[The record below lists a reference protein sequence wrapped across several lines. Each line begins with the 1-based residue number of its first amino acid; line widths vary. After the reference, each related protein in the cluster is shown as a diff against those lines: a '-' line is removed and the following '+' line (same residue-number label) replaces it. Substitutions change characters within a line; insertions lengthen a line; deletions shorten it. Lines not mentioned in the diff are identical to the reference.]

1 MDERHPKNIDTRPK
15 RRKDKDNPYEIF
27 SVGIETENP
36 QYYIRFIDGLGDK
49 HCIEIEKEMFDL
61 LDRFELDDLSL
72 LNEVDRHYE
81 HSELDEVTLERRALN
96 KPLSIEETVIQE
108 IGYMELHTAID
119 TLPEKQR
126 KRLKLYYFE
135 NLTYEEI
142 AKLEG
147 CKYQTI
153 QESIYAA
160 LKKIKKILE

>member
-27 SVGIETENP
+27 SVGIETETP
-36 QYYIRFIDGLGDK
+36 KYYVSFIDGLGDK
-49 HCIEIEKEMFDL
+49 HCIEIEKELFAL
-61 LDRFELDDLSL
+61 LDRFELDDLSF

-81 HSELDEVTLERRALN
+81 HSELDEVSLERRALN

-108 IGYMELHTAID
+108 IRNKELHIAID

-135 NLTYEEI
+135 NLTYEKI

-153 QESIYAA
+153 QESICAA

>member
-1 MDERHPKNIDTRPK
+1 MDERHPKNTDPRPK

-27 SVGIETENP
+27 SIGIETENP
-36 QYYIRFIDGLGDK
+36 KYYISFYDGVGDK
-49 HCIEIEKEMFDL
+49 HCIEIENELFDL
-61 LDRFELDDLSL
+61 LDRFELDDLSF

-81 HSELDEVTLERRALN
+81 HSELDEVTLERRAFN

-108 IGYMELHTAID
+108 IRNKELHIAIN